1 MMKIQV
7 EIKRLTFMQIVGTQ
21 ILCDEVGK
29 GGVLEM
35 WHDVDN
41 DLVRVITETDGVRFY
56 RYINLRQTIWWLTW
70 NEEQMRVPF
79 ERVFPPHPRVMGGR
93 PEIFVP
99 PGGLQS

>member
-1 MMKIQV
+1 MNIQM
-7 EIKRLTFMQIVGTQ
+7 EIKRITFMQTVRTQ

-35 WHDVDN
+35 WHEVER
-41 DLVRVITETDGVRFY
+41 DLVCVVTETDGVRFY
-56 RYINLRQTIWWLTW
+56 RYINLRQTIWWMTW
-70 NEEQMRVPF
+70 NETQMKVPF
-79 ERVFPPHPRVMGGR
+79 ERVFPPQPRLMGGH